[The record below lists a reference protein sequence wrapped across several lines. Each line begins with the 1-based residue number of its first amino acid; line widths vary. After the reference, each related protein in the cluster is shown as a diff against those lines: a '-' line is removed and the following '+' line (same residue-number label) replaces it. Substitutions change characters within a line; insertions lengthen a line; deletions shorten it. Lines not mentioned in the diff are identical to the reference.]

1 MCYITKKTMAKGL
14 YFIFCLNIALA
25 FFYYDLGIGMV
36 LHKDMGNEN
45 IIIIQKNDNQSEIT
59 LQKGDVIQIE
69 LEGLGSTGFWWY
81 IDNLDTNYLKLLS
94 EETRALTE
102 GGTGFPV
109 LGIWHFKVLEKGNT
123 TIKMDYYR
131 KWEGIKQ
138 AKDQF
143 SLKLRIN

>member
-1 MCYITKKTMAKGL
+1 MRYIIKKTLAKEL
-14 YFIFCLNIALA
+14 CFIIFLNVALSFFC
-25 FFYYDLGIGMV
+25 YDFSIGMV
-36 LHKDMGNEN
+36 LHQDMGNEK
-45 IIIIQKNDNQSEIT
+45 IIIIQKNDNHSEIT

-69 LEGLGSTGFWWY
+69 LEGIGSTGFWWH
-81 IDNLDTNYLKLLS
+81 IDNLDTNLLKLLS

-102 GGTGFPV
+102 RKTGAPV
-109 LGIWHFKVLEKGNT
+109 LGIWRFKVLGKGYT
-123 TIKMDYYR
+123 EIKMDYYR